1 MPDEPVPDEPV
12 ADGSVPDDAQPD
24 HTARGR
30 RTDYDV
36 LVIGSGFGGSV
47 TALRLTEKGYRVGV
61 LEAGQRFDEHNTPKT
76 SWDVRNFLWAPRLG
90 CLGLQR
96 IHLLKNV
103 VILAGAGVGGGSLN
117 YANTLY
123 EPPAPFFTDPQWAH
137 ITDWRAE
144 LAPFYA
150 QARRM
155 LGVVTNP
162 TMTPADVQMK
172 RLAEQF
178 GKGDTFTLTPVGVF
192 FGRDGAQEPGVT
204 VPDPFFGGAGPDR
217 TGCIQCGSC
226 MTGCRH
232 GAKNTLNTNYLGL
245 AERAGAR
252 VHPLTTVTDVRPRR
266 GGGYTVGTR
275 RTGGW
280 LRRGRRTFTADQVV
294 FAAGTYNTQKLL
306 HQLRASHLPGISPR
320 LGELT
325 RTNSESLL
333 GAITRRPDADLTAG
347 VAITSS
353 WHPDANTHIEPCR
366 YGKGSNA
373 MGLLTTALTD
383 GGSPRQRWRQWA
395 RVAVRNPGLFL
406 GTVIP
411 RRWSERVIIL
421 LVMQS
426 LNNSITVF
434 RRVGRFGRS
443 TLSSRQGIGEPN
455 PSWIPVANQATRQLA
470 DNLGGVAGGTWGD
483 LFNIPMTAHF
493 IGGCPIGDSA
503 ASGVI
508 DPYHRL
514 YGYPGLHVVDGSAL
528 SANLGVNPALSI
540 TAQAERAMAL
550 WPNRDADDARPALG
564 QPYRRLDPIRP
575 QRPVVPADAPGA
587 LLPISPAR
595 AG

>member
-1 MPDEPVPDEPV
+1 V
-12 ADGSVPDDAQPD
+12 QY
-24 HTARGR
+24 
-30 RTDYDV
+30 DYDV
-36 LVIGSGFGGSV
+36 IVIGSGFGGSV

-76 SWDVRNFLWAPRLG
+76 SWDVRNFLWAPKLG
-90 CLGLQR
+90 CFGLQR
-96 IHLLKNV
+96 IHLIKNV
-103 VILAGAGVGGGSLN
+103 VVLAGAGVGGGSLN

-123 EPPAPFFTDPQWAH
+123 EPPAPFFADPQWAH

-150 QARRM
+150 QAKRM
-155 LGVVTNP
+155 LGVVANP
-162 TMTPADVQMK
+162 TMTPSDVQMK

-192 FGRDGAQEPGVT
+192 FGRDGRQEPGVK
-204 VPDPFFGGAGPDR
+204 VPDPFFGGVGEDR

-226 MTGCRH
+226 MTGCRY

-245 AERAGAR
+245 AERAGAE

-266 GGGYTVGTR
+266 GGGYRVSSR
-275 RTGGW
+275 RTGGLW
-280 LRRGRRTFTADQVV
+280 QGLRRGRRREFTAEHVV
-294 FAAGTYNTQKLL
+294 FSAGTYNTQKLL
-306 HQLRASHLPGISPR
+306 HELRDGHLPAISSR

-333 GAITRRPDADLTAG
+333 GAVSRDRSADFTRG

-353 WHPDANTHIEPCR
+353 WHPDENTHIEPCR

-383 GGSPRQRWRQWA
+383 GGSPRQRLREWA
-395 RVAVRNPGLFL
+395 GVAVRNPSLLFK
-406 GTVIP
+406 TIIP
-411 RRWSERVIIL
+411 YHWSERVIIL

-426 LNNSITVF
+426 LNNSITVL
-434 RRVGRFGRS
+434 RKKGRFGRAKLTS
-443 TLSSRQGIGEPN
+443 TQGQGEPN
-455 PSWIPVANQATRQLA
+455 PSWIPVANQATRTLA
-470 DNLGGVAGGTWGD
+470 DNIGGVPGGTWGD

-493 IGGCPIGDSA
+493 IGGCPIGDSPGT
-503 ASGVI
+503 GVI
-508 DPYHRL
+508 DAYHRL
-514 YGYPGLHVVDGSAL
+514 FGYPGLHVVDGSAL
-528 SANLGVNPALSI
+528 SANLGVNPSLTI

-550 WPNRDADDARPALG
+550 WPNKGEVDQRPGLG
-564 QPYRRLDPIRP
+564 APYRRLDPIE
-575 QRPVVPADAPGA
+575 PVQPFVPAGAPGA
-587 LLPISPAR
+587 LTLTPVSQPK

>member
-1 MPDEPVPDEPV
+1 MPD
-12 ADGSVPDDAQPD
+12 
-24 HTARGR
+24 RY
-30 RTDYDV
+30 DYDV

-76 SWDVRNFLWAPRLG
+76 SWDLRNFLWAPRLG
-90 CLGLQR
+90 CRGLQR

-123 EPPAPFFTDPQWAH
+123 EPPAPFFDDPQWAH

-144 LAPFYA
+144 LAPFYD

-155 LGVVTNP
+155 LGVVRNP
-162 TMTPADVQMK
+162 TMTPADIQMQ

-178 GKGDTFTLTPVGVF
+178 GKADTFTLTPVGVF

-226 MTGCRH
+226 MSGCRF
-232 GAKNTLNTNYLGL
+232 GAKNTLTTNYLGL
-245 AERAGAR
+245 AERAGAE
-252 VHPLTTVTDVRPRR
+252 VLPLTTVTDVRPRR
-266 GGGYTVGTR
+266 SGGFRVSTE
-275 RTGGW
+275 RTGRW
-280 LRRGRRTFTADQVV
+280 LRRGRREFTAEQVV

-306 HQLRASHLPGISPR
+306 HQLRDGALPSISAR

-333 GAITRRPDADLTAG
+333 GAVSKDRSHDFTRG

-353 WHPDANTHIEPCR
+353 WHPDADTHIEPCR

-383 GGSPRQRWRQWA
+383 GGTPARRIRQWLAVAA
-395 RVAVRNPGLFL
+395 RHPGQLAR
-406 GTVIP
+406 TVIP
-411 RRWSERVIIL
+411 YRWSERVIIL

-426 LNNSITVF
+426 LNNSITVL
-434 RRVGRFGRS
+434 RKKGLFGRA
-443 TLSSRQGIGEPN
+443 TLTSRQGLGEPN
-455 PSWIPVANQATRQLA
+455 PTWIPVANEATRRLA
-470 DNLGGVAGGTWGD
+470 ANLDGVPGGTWGD

-503 ASGVI
+503 TTGVI

-514 YGYPGLHVVDGSAL
+514 YGYPGLHVVDGSTL

-550 WPNRDADDARPALG
+550 WPNQGEQDLRPDPG
-564 QPYRRLDPIRP
+564 QGYVRLAPIPPRHP
-575 QRPVVPADAPGA
+575 SVPEGAPGA
-587 LLPISPAR
+587 LRLGPVSSR
-595 AG
+595 AS